1 MPAQLSFYADI
12 LVPLGAAFLGG
23 LLSLLAGLLI
33 VARSET
39 FRKHAFWESR
49 AKDLWNQQL
58 NVCRAILTLANR
70 VMNSAIYCF
79 DVFNPDKESQSKHV
93 AALQEHLVA
102 LSDLKGQRL
111 TFCTPNL
118 NQSVEALVQQMIVI
132 VQQYAAGNLKQ
143 NLSLNLPSL
152 WFGVV
157 DDARTELGVE
167 RLDAQARSLIEKAC
181 KAPSFN
187 PTGNS
192 TLPY

>member
-1 MPAQLSFYADI
+1 MPAQLSFYTDI
-12 LVPLGAAFLGG
+12 LVPLGAAFFGG

-58 NVCRAILTLANR
+58 NVCRDILTFANR
-70 VMNSAIYCF
+70 AINSAIYCF
-79 DVFNPDKESQSKHV
+79 DVFNPNKESQAKHA

-111 TFCTPNL
+111 AFCTPNL
-118 NQSVEALVQQMIVI
+118 NQSVETLVGQMLVI
-132 VQQYAAGNLKQ
+132 VQQYAAGDLTQK
-143 NLSLNLPSL
+143 LSGNLPEM
-152 WFGVV
+152 WFDVV

-167 RLDAQARSLIEKAC
+167 RLDSQARSLIEKAC

-187 PTGNS
+187 PSGNR